1 MHFAFV
7 AAPAFHMP
15 MHPECPSVWVAAG
28 TGIAP
33 FRSFWR
39 ERIARR
45 KYVGELAP
53 ALLIFG
59 CRTLE
64 HDSLYKQVREAAK
77 HSPLSPAQ
85 RHRSHMDASVALACD
100 FKAYN
105 ATRLKPSAT

>member
-1 MHFAFV
+1 MNFAFV
-7 AAPAFHMP
+7 AAPSFHMP

-39 ERIARR
+39 ERMARR
-45 KYVGELAP
+45 AYVGDMAP

-64 HDSLYKQVREAAK
+64 RDSLYKQVR
-77 HSPLSPAQ
+77 
-85 RHRSHMDASVALACD
+85 ALAVVLG
-100 FKAYN
+100 A
-105 ATRLKPSAT
+105 SACVHP